1 VTVPL
6 PARAPRAL
14 LALVAVVA
22 LVLGACSDDD
32 DGGSVTTS
40 AASGTDGTTTSLGSD
55 PALDALLIAADEL
68 PPGFVPSEDVD
79 DTITAFCAGEDAAA
93 GLQASGRAL
102 VGYTR
107 QPAGASVIQLVFRFR
122 PGDGVRFVDQATQI
136 LGRCSDVPDG
146 TGLAFTYEPAPGLDA
161 ALAGTDAFVARHG
174 TSAGSGSLAIDV
186 AVFRHGDVAQL
197 VAVLAIDAP
206 RAELDALA
214 LTAVTA
220 AATLPPGGP

>member
-1 VTVPL
+1 VAVPL

-14 LALVAVVA
+14 LVVLALAV
-22 LVLGACSDDD
+22 LVPGACSDDD
-32 DGGSVTTS
+32 GGGATTT
-40 AASGTDGTTTSLGSD
+40 AAGGTDGTTTSLGSD

-68 PPGFVPSEDVD
+68 PAGFVPSEDVD

-122 PGDGVRFVDQATQI
+122 PGDGVAFVDQATQI

-174 TSAGSGSLAIDV
+174 TSAGSGSLGIDI

-197 VAVLAIDAP
+197 VAVLAIDTP

-220 AATLPPGGP
+220 AASLPPGGP